1 MEVIM
6 NKTLLALAVT
16 AAAIG
21 TQANALE
28 VFNDGT
34 TTASIGGHATVAFK
48 SDETGKKAGA
58 VVSNEKAPRINFEA
72 ITDLGNGLKADFKG
86 EWKINMES
94 GGENAFTTRLGYIG
108 LTHETAGRLAVGTQW
123 SQYYVG
129 TAAVVDQPIAWSND
143 FVYENQGKLGTGRA
157 ENMIAYSNALDF
169 GDAGSL
175 EFGAGWQGA
184 TSGELKNWDG
194 TKSDADFGARAQARL
209 GYNIAGFQVN
219 AAVNTGDVKDSA
231 TSATK
236 KARAYAVSGKY
247 GTFGQGLYVAATYQ
261 DAENMRKGARGL
273 TDTKSMDSILA
284 YAIDN
289 GLNFIA
295 KHEETQDSV
304 LDLRM
309 KSETSVSV
317 EYPLSPRFRAFTGYK
332 IDNQGEGSEYK
343 KTRNDEFL
351 LGGRFYL

>member
-48 SDETGKKAGA
+48 SDESGKRAGA
-58 VVSNEKAPRINFEA
+58 VVQNEKAPRINFEA
-72 ITDLGNGLKADFKG
+72 ITDLGNGLKADMKG
-86 EWKINMES
+86 EWAINMEN

-108 LTHETAGRLAVGTQW
+108 LTHETAGRLALGTQW
-123 SQYYVG
+123 SQYYMG
-129 TAAVVDQPIAWSND
+129 AAAVVDQPIAWSND
-143 FVYENQGKLGTGRA
+143 FVYENQGKLGTARG
-157 ENMIAYSNALDF
+157 ENLAAYSNAFDF

-184 TSGELKNWDG
+184 
-194 TKSDADFGARAQARL
+194 KSDEDGVDYGARTQARL

-219 AAVNTGDVKDSA
+219 AAVNTGDIKESA
-231 TSATK
+231 ASATK

-261 DAENMRKGARGL
+261 DAENMKKGFQGL

-284 YAIDN
+284 YALDN
-289 GLNFIA
+289 GLNLIA
-295 KHEETQDSV
+295 KHEETQDAV